1 MKRMKLKGIID
12 EDLVNYKLPS
22 MYIAFPTCTFKCDKE
37 NGCQYCQNAGLIKEA
52 NIEIEKEELIER
64 YLKNDL
70 SAAIVLSG
78 LEPFD
83 SEFDLL
89 PFIDCLR
96 RQYNCNDPVVIYT
109 GYTEEELET
118 GNYGNNVSHVIQKQY
133 WEMIKALGNII
144 VKFGRYRP
152 NENPHL
158 DSVLGVYLS
167 SNNQYAKEYK
177 NEDTQN
183 K

>member
-1 MKRMKLKGIID
+1 MKVKGIID

-22 MYIAFPTCTFKCDKE
+22 MYIAFPSCTFKCDEE
-37 NGCQYCQNAGLIKEA
+37 NGCQYCQNASLIKEA
-52 NIEIEKEELIER
+52 TIEIEKEELIER
-64 YLKNDL
+64 YLKNNL
-70 SAAIVLSG
+70 TGAIVLSG

-96 RQYNCNDPVVIYT
+96 RQYGCKDPVVIYT

-118 GNYGNNVSHVIQKQY
+118 GNFGNNIARTVQKQY
-133 WEMIKALGNII
+133 WAMIKSFGNIV
-144 VKFGRYRP
+144 VKFGRFRP
-152 NENPHL
+152 GEEPHL
-158 DSVLGVYLS
+158 DSILGVYLS

-177 NEDTQN
+177 NEN
-183 K
+183 KEDE